1 MRRGR
6 RRGATAWSVVEERKG
21 GRERARMRMSAAARF
36 DVRERQSRWC
46 EGGRVE

>member
-6 RRGATAWSVVEERKG
+6 RRGGAAWSVVEERKG
-21 GRERARMRMSAAARF
+21 GRARARTRMSTAAWF